1 MVTKLAFVR
10 QSFLFLALLVLA
22 VLAGPIQGAAGTNG
36 LDRLVGLLGQIEDA
50 GAQADILRGMHDAL
64 NGRRE
69 VPMPVAWPPVY
80 RRLVQSSNAEVRA
93 KAQLLAV
100 LFGDAEALA
109 ALRQIVQDRKAPAA
123 GRHSALQ
130 ALLSRRSTDLVAVL
144 QGLLADPTMRGPA
157 LRGLAAFA
165 DGSIP
170 ALILKLYPSLGED
183 EKTDAIQT
191 LASRPA
197 FALALLDAVD
207 KGQIARRDLSAFTVR
222 QIQALKD
229 KTVNEKLTRVWGT
242 IRPASQEKADLMT
255 KYRNLLTPAALEEA
269 EPAKGRLLFTKTCAA
284 CHVLFGEGGKIGPE
298 LTGAQRTNLDYLLE
312 NLIDPSALVGRDYLV
327 TQMETRYGR
336 LITGII
342 KEETDQVVTVQTQN
356 ELLRLPKSDIAE
368 RAQSPLSMMPERL
381 LDALKDEEVR
391 DLIAYL
397 GSPAQVPLPAAN
409 KPNQP

>member
-1 MVTKLAFVR
+1 VVTKLALGGQSLFV
-10 QSFLFLALLVLA
+10 LALLVMS
-22 VLAGPIQGAAGTNG
+22 VRTGPMQGAAGTNG
-36 LDRLVGLLGQIEDA
+36 LDRLVGLLGQIDDA
-50 GAQADILRGMHDAL
+50 GAQADILRGMNDAL

-69 VPMPVAWPPVY
+69 VPMPAAWPAVY
-80 RRLVQSSNAEVRA
+80 HRLGQSPNAEVRA

-100 LFGDAEALA
+100 LFGDADALA
-109 ALRQIVQDRKAPAA
+109 SLRQVVQDRKAPTA
-123 GRHSALQ
+123 GRQSALQ
-130 ALLSRRSTDLVAVL
+130 ALLSRRSPDLVSVL
-144 QGLLADPTMRGPA
+144 QGLLADPAMRGPA

-165 DGSIP
+165 DASTPG
-170 ALILKLYPSLGED
+170 LILRLYPSLGED

-229 KTVNEKLTRVWGT
+229 KQVNEKLTRVWGT

-255 KYRNLLTPAALEEA
+255 KYRNLLTPAVLKEA
-269 EPAKGRLLFTKTCAA
+269 APANGRLLFTKTCAA

-356 ELLRLPKSDIAE
+356 ELLRLPKTDIAE
-368 RAQSPLSMMPERL
+368 RVQSPLSMMPERL
-381 LDALKDEEVR
+381 LDSLKDEEVR